1 MSKGT
6 PSKMGGSKTHV
17 MCRRCGRRAYHA
29 QKRRCASCGFGVSA
43 KRRKYNWA
51 KKNHRSP

>member
-1 MSKGT
+1 
-6 PSKMGGSKTHV
+6 MGGSKTHI

-43 KRRKYNWA
+43 KRRKYKWA